1 MRHSAKPV
9 VGLLVTVIV
18 LAVSATASAATF
30 SGVVVHHN
38 ARARSFVVALG
49 NGALRSV
56 HAGHAPRL
64 GRRVVVTARL
74 LHNGTWALQRLR
86 VGKATRRVHIRGVV
100 TYVNLRRHV
109 FVVSA
114 RGVSLLVHA
123 HRTGA
128 GDVRAASNPIA
139 DGQVVAVEGVLD
151 GDSVEVSSVQTNG
164 QDTNGVDLEGAV
176 QSVDTTARTLTISA
190 DDSEQSGATLTIDV
204 PASFDLSLFS
214 QGQSVELLVAPNGD
228 GTYTLQR
235 SSNDTG
241 TQNADNQGEDQGS
254 SPSPTGG
261 SDN

>member
-9 VGLLVTVIV
+9 VGMLVTVIV
-18 LAVSATASAATF
+18 LALSATASAATF

-38 ARARSFVVALG
+38 TRARSFVVALG
-49 NGALRSV
+49 NGTLRSV

-74 LHNGTWALQRLR
+74 LHNGTWALQRMR
-86 VGKATRRVHIRGVV
+86 VGKATRRVHIRGTV

-128 GDVRAASNPIA
+128 GDVRAASSPVA
-139 DGQVVAVEGVLD
+139 DGQQVAVDGVLD
-151 GDSVEVSSVQTNG
+151 DDSVEANNVQTTG
-164 QDTNGVDLEGAV
+164 EDVGGVDLEGTV
-176 QSVDTTARTLTISA
+176 QSIDATARSLSISA
-190 DDSEQSGATLTIDV
+190 DDSEQSGATLTVDV
-204 PASFDLSLFS
+204 PASFDLSQFS
-214 QGQSVELLVAPNGD
+214 PGQSVELLVAPNGD
-228 GTYTLQR
+228 GTYTLQQ

-241 TQNADNQGEDQGS
+241 AQNADNQGEDQGLN
-254 SPSPTGG
+254 PSGTGG
-261 SDN
+261 GDN